1 METNV
6 KGKSAGKDLSQG
18 PSQRLPSS
26 FSPYQPIF
34 DSLNEGIWFTDTD
47 GLITYSNI
55 NIAAML
61 GYAAEEMAG
70 KPFTSFME
78 EQCRKD
84 GARLIQKGKSGI
96 KASSEIKFMRK
107 DGTSMWA
114 ELAAGSIPDSKGNPP
129 GIIIGVQDITAR
141 KQALEELRLSE
152 ERYRLLVDNA
162 SEAIMVAQDGK
173 FKFVNFTLC
182 EMMGYS
188 SEELLAMPS
197 FADLIHP
204 EDREMVIDRYKRRI
218 TGESLPS
225 TYLFRVIGKGN
236 VEKWTQSNAIMINWE
251 GQPATLNFFTEITER
266 KQAEQ
271 ALLDSEEK
279 YRALVEN
286 AYEAIYIIEKDQ
298 ITQKGRLTFFNPV
311 LLTMSGY
318 TSQELL
324 DMDFTQLVHPDDLT
338 RIRNIF
344 TVGWSGPEDSW
355 NFSLRFIHKNG
366 EIRWAEVH
374 LVKINWGGHPAA
386 LNFATDI
393 TDKKRAEEE
402 RRSLEQKAQTASR
415 LASVGEMASGI
426 AHEINNPL
434 TGVIGYAQLLLRE
447 DLPEKIKKD
456 LKIIDDGAQRVADI
470 VNRLLAFARQQKPE
484 RTIVDVNDIIQNT
497 LLLRNYHLK
506 TSNIEVSTRLDPAL
520 PATLADRGQIQ
531 QVFLNLIANA
541 ETEMKLAHNKGTLEI
556 TTRLVNNYVSVYFK
570 DDGPGIE
577 PENIEKIFDPFFT
590 TRDVGQG
597 TGLGLSICHGI
608 ISEHN
613 GHIYAQSK
621 PGKGSTFVVEL
632 PIISKAPVSDELAE
646 EDGDKKDMGR
656 ARILV
661 VDDEQVILQFLNRV
675 LRAEGHDVETV
686 DSAAAALEMIQKK
699 RYSLILLDIK
709 MPGISGIEFYRQLE
723 KIARSLANRVVFM
736 TGDVM
741 GIDTKEFL
749 ETTGAPFINKPFDI
763 SKLRHQ
769 VDQVL
774 SER

>member
-1 METNV
+1 V
-6 KGKSAGKDLSQG
+6 KGKSAGKDLSQD
-18 PSQRLPSS
+18 PSQKSVSPA
-26 FSPYQPIF
+26 SPYQSIF
-34 DSLNEGIWFTDTD
+34 DSLNEGIWLTDKD
-47 GLITYSNI
+47 GHITYSNSSMAVI
-55 NIAAML
+55 L
-61 GYAAEEMAG
+61 GYGAEEMAG
-70 KPFTSFME
+70 KHFTAFMD
-78 EQCRKD
+78 EQYRKD
-84 GARLIQKGKSGI
+84 GGSRLQQTG
-96 KASSEIKFMRK
+96 E
-107 DGTSMWA
+107 DGTKQPVEVEFVRMDGTKIWVQM
-114 ELAAGSIPDSKGNPP
+114 AAGPAPDSKGKDEGN
-129 GIIIGVQDITAR
+129 IINIQDITGR

-152 ERYRLLVDNA
+152 ERYRVLVDNA

-173 FKFVNFTLC
+173 FKFVNLTLC

-204 EDREMVIDRYKRRI
+204 EDRETAVDRYIRRI
-218 TGESLPS
+218 AGENFPG
-225 TYLFRVIGKGN
+225 TYLFRVITKGN
-236 VEKWTQSNAIMINWE
+236 VEKWTQYHAILINWE
-251 GQPATLNFFTEITER
+251 GRPATLNFFTEVTER

-279 YRALVEN
+279 YRAVVEN
-286 AYEAIYIIEKDQ
+286 AYEAIYIIEK
-298 ITQKGRLTFFNPV
+298 GRLTFFNPM
-311 LLTMSGY
+311 LLKMTGY
-318 TSQELL
+318 TTEEILN
-324 DMDFTQLVHPDDLT
+324 MDFSQLVHPDDLP
-338 RIRNIF
+338 RIKNIF
-344 TVGWSGPEDSW
+344 TIGWGGSEDSW
-355 NFSLRFIHKNG
+355 NFSLRFIHKTG

-374 LVKINWGGHPAA
+374 VVKINWGGHPAA

-393 TDKKRAEEE
+393 TDKKHSEEE

-447 DLPEKIKKD
+447 DLPEKVKKD
-456 LKIIDDGAQRVADI
+456 LKIIDDGAQRVPDI

-484 RTIVDVNDIIQNT
+484 RTIVDINDIIQNT

-506 TSNIEVSTRLDPAL
+506 TSNIEVTTRLDPAL
-520 PATLADRGQIQ
+520 PVTLADRGQIQ

-556 TTRLVNNYVSVYFK
+556 TTRLVNDFITVYFK

-608 ISEHN
+608 VSEHN
-613 GHIYAQSK
+613 GHIYAQSR
-621 PGKGSTFVVEL
+621 PGNGSTFVVEL
-632 PIISKAPVSDELAE
+632 PVISKATAGDEPAE
-646 EDGDKKDMGR
+646 EEGDKRDTGK

-661 VDDEQVILQFLNRV
+661 VDDEQVILQFLSRV
-675 LRAEGHDVETV
+675 LSGEGHDVETV
-686 DSAAAALEMIQKK
+686 DNAAAALEMIQKK